1 MIFKKKTFRGKLCE
15 ASTTLGRLWTRW
27 RTCASKCT
35 CAVSIENVFC
45 ELKVSICL
53 IDIRQM
59 SLLKK
64 KQFIFTVGQSNN
76 KKAWA

>member
-1 MIFKKKTFRGKLCE
+1 
-15 ASTTLGRLWTRW
+15 
-27 RTCASKCT
+27 
-35 CAVSIENVFC
+35 VSIENVFC